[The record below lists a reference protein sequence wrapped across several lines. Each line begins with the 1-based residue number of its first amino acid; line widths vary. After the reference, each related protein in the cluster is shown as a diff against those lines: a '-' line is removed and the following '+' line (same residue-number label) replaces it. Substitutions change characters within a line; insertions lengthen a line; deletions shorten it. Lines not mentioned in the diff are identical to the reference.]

1 MKEITLMKDILIVAA
16 IIAVWYILQRYV
28 LPKTGQYPPDC
39 ANSCQV
45 TSNHDDSKESQTQNR
60 LKTKI
65 RSLFRRLIPVSTTC
79 FMTWLSAMSKSLYNF
94 SLRMCRDPSDAEDMV
109 QETFLNVFR
118 YLKDFRYETKFKNW
132 LYRIAAS
139 TCIKKR
145 RKSKFAP
152 ERELSLEDFIPK
164 DEAEAQTQVPNW
176 ALMPLDQLLNEELA
190 DMVNQAILSLPEKY
204 RLVTVLRDIEGFST
218 AETAQISG
226 LSAANVKVAAASCAP
241 LSQRETERIL

>member
-1 MKEITLMKDILIVAA
+1 MTTAKNPNPKKIKDNDSELIQA
-16 IIAVWYILQRYV
+16 INSGQFDLFHDLVKRYEQ
-28 LPKTGQYPPDC
+28 K
-39 ANSCQV
+39 
-45 TSNHDDSKESQTQNR
+45 
-60 LKTKI
+60 
-65 RSLFRRLIPVSTTC
+65 
-79 FMTWLSAMSKSLYNF
+79 LYNF

-152 ERELSLEDFIPK
+152 ERELSLEAFIPK
-164 DEAEAQTQVPNW
+164 DEIEAQAQVPNW

-190 DMVNQAILSLPEKY
+190 DMISQAILTLPEKY
-204 RLVTVLRDIEGFST
+204 RLVIVLRDIEGFST
-218 AETAQISG
+218 AETAQILG
-226 LSAANVKVAAASCAP
+226 LSASNIKVRLHRAR
-241 LSQRETERIL
+241 LFLREKLKGYFEHGE